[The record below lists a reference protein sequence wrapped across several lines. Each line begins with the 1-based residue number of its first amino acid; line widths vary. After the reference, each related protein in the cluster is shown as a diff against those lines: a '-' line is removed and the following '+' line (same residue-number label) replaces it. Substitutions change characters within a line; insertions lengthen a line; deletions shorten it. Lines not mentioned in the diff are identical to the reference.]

1 MVAALSTVVLFG
13 YVLGGRRPVSVVG
26 KRRRWGARQW
36 RTTAF
41 ASGLLIAIVGLSEP
55 IDAVV
60 RNAFWTRTAQLMVMV
75 MVAAPLLVLG
85 SPTPRFQRLLNWK
98 GGASGARAG
107 TARSVGAFLA
117 FNLAVLLAYLPGVYR
132 TTAGP
137 GWPRLLSQ
145 LTLVILGF
153 IFWSQ
158 VIAQPPRACA
168 LSHLGRAAYLFL
180 SSALIRLLGL
190 VLGFASAS
198 FYGVPL
204 TDQQLAAGI
213 VMVPGVLTDLIVLT
227 VCLYLWLGQESRSD
241 QRKWPRLE
249 APDSLA
255 THRLRGPYGV

>member
-98 GGASGARAG
+98 G
-107 TARSVGAFLA
+107 
-117 FNLAVLLAYLPGVYR
+117 
-132 TTAGP
+132 
-137 GWPRLLSQ
+137 
-145 LTLVILGF
+145 
-153 IFWSQ
+153 
-158 VIAQPPRACA
+158 
-168 LSHLGRAAYLFL
+168 
-180 SSALIRLLGL
+180 
-190 VLGFASAS
+190 
-198 FYGVPL
+198 
-204 TDQQLAAGI
+204 
-213 VMVPGVLTDLIVLT
+213 
-227 VCLYLWLGQESRSD
+227 
-241 QRKWPRLE
+241 
-249 APDSLA
+249 
-255 THRLRGPYGV
+255 